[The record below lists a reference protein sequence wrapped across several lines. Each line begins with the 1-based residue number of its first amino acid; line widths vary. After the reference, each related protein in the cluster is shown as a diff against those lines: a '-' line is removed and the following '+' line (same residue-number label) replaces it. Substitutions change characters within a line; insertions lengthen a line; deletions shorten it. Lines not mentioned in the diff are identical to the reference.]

1 MESQNRVIS
10 SVRGKTW
17 NNLGKTWAGG
27 VPSIVLT
34 ESKISTKLGTVGHP
48 YRVYLI
54 KKEKT
59 LEERAE
65 TKKSNH
71 FNNSNN
77 NSKIRYK
84 IK

>member
-1 MESQNRVIS
+1 MGRNLVH
-10 SVRGKTW
+10 
-17 NNLGKTWAGG
+17 LGKTWAGG

-34 ESKISTKLGTVGHP
+34 ESKTNTKLGTYGHF

-65 TKKSNH
+65 TKKSND

-77 NSKIRYK
+77 NNKIRYK